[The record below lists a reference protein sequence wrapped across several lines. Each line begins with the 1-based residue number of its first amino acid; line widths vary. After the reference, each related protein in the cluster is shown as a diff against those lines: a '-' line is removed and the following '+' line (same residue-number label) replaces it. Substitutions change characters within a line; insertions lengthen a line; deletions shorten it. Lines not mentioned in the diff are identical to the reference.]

1 MRPSRG
7 FVLLTVLVFAGDLLA
22 GSLEVIVKDDKGR
35 PDPDAVAY
43 VVAAGTAS
51 AAPKKHAVVDQRDKQ
66 FIPYVTAVQVGTPVI
81 FPNSDNIRHHV
92 YSFSPAKKFE
102 LPLYSGV
109 PAEPVVFDKV
119 GFVTLGCNIHDWMI
133 AYVAVLPTPYFQ
145 VTRQDGHAVLKDLPA
160 GQYTVQVWHPALKG
174 QPEALAQRIDV
185 GGGTKS
191 LLFTLPLKHDV
202 RAKRAPGLTTG
213 GYR

>member
-7 FVLLTVLVFAGDLLA
+7 FVLLILLVFAGDLPA
-22 GSLEVIVKDDKGR
+22 GSLEVVVKDDKGR
-35 PDPDAVAY
+35 PCSDAVAY
-43 VVAAGTAS
+43 AVAGAAS
-51 AAPKKHAVVDQRDKQ
+51 AASRIRAVIDQRDKQ
-66 FIPYVTAVQVGTPVI
+66 FIPYVTAVQAGTAVI

-109 PAEPVVFDKV
+109 PAEPVMFDKV

-145 VTRQDGHAVLKDLPA
+145 VTKQDGRAVLKDLTA
-160 GQYTVQVWHPALKG
+160 GEYTVQVWHPALKG
-174 QPEALAQRIDV
+174 QPESLGQRIDV

-191 LLFTLPLKHDV
+191 LQFILPLKHDV
-202 RAKRAPGLTTG
+202 RAKRAPGLTSG

>member
-1 MRPSRG
+1 MRPSRR
-7 FVLLTVLVFAGDLLA
+7 FVLLTVLVFAGDLMA

-35 PDPDAVAY
+35 PSPDAVAY
-43 VVAAGTAS
+43 VAAAGAAS

-133 AYVAVLPTPYFQ
+133 AVRRRAANAVFSSDETRRTRRVERSAGRAIHRAGVAPGVE
-145 VTRQDGHAVLKDLPA
+145 RPA
-160 GQYTVQVWHPALKG
+160 GSARP
-174 QPEALAQRIDV
+174 
-185 GGGTKS
+185 
-191 LLFTLPLKHDV
+191 
-202 RAKRAPGLTTG
+202 TG
-213 GYR
+213 

>member
-7 FVLLTVLVFAGDLLA
+7 LVLLTVLVFAGDLSA

-35 PDPDAVAY
+35 PVSDAVAY
-43 VVAAGTAS
+43 ADAGAASG
-51 AAPKKHAVVDQRDKQ
+51 APKKQAVVDQRDKQ
-66 FIPYVTAVQVGTPVI
+66 FVPYVTAVQAGTAVI

-92 YSFSPAKKFE
+92 YSFSPAKRFE

-145 VTRQDGHAVLKDLPA
+145 VTRQDGRAALKDLPA
-160 GQYTVQVWHPALKG
+160 GQYTVQVWHPVLKG
-174 QPEALAQRIDV
+174 QPEALAQRVDV
-185 GGGTKS
+185 GSGTKN
-191 LLFTLPLKHDV
+191 LLFTLPLKHDL
-202 RAKRAPGLTTG
+202 RAKQAPGLTTG